1 MGLVC
6 VSFPAPIPV
15 IFDMLTEV
23 LIPSLIEMQV
33 FMARLVREFQ
43 FSEMEGKQIR
53 ICRPGLLVP
62 IVVGE
67 KKGVQLPLKVSAV
80 RRGAY
85 PHT

>member
-1 MGLVC
+1 
-6 VSFPAPIPV
+6 
-15 IFDMLTEV
+15 
-23 LIPSLIEMQV
+23 V

-67 KKGVQLPLKVSAV
+67 EKKGVQLPLKVSVV

-85 PHT
+85 PHA